1 MYSSVVLS
9 DEDYYLISRHKHM
22 TYGHQV
28 FTSRLCHNRN
38 VTICKIFFFFS
49 GLSVSGGFVSRG
61 RNKTPVGNDKKGKAR
76 FEDRPSAG
84 EVLIDASL
92 RALSRHW
99 LECYFNKTAKY
110 DSVHIQA
117 RRLFSFETYDISE
130 NDKMFL
136 DKNNRENMKIEGAQR
151 LPIEQYGYKNRKN
164 EEPFFGPDITSTKE
178 HQIKDKETSHFENI
192 PNESHY
198 KTTRNTK
205 TVGPIR
211 ERKRMRRDVSDS
223 TLVTEG
229 VMKITDGVEWTDD
242 FLNNTSQA
250 YQQLEEM
257 VLSVVSQ
264 LF

>member
-1 MYSSVVLS
+1 
-9 DEDYYLISRHKHM
+9 
-22 TYGHQV
+22 V
-28 FTSRLCHNRN
+28 F
-38 VTICKIFFFFS
+38 
-49 GLSVSGGFVSRG
+49 VSGGFVSRG
-61 RNKTPVGNDKKGKAR
+61 RNQIPAGNDIKEKAK
-76 FEDRPSAG
+76 FEDRRSTG
-84 EVLIDASL
+84 ELVIDATL

-130 NDKMFL
+130 KDKVFL
-136 DKNNRENMKIEGAQR
+136 DKNSQEYMKNEGAQR
-151 LPIEQYGYKNRKN
+151 LPIEQYGYKNRKH
-164 EEPFFGPDITSTKE
+164 EEPVFGPDITSTKE
-178 HQIKDKETSHFENI
+178 HQIKDKGTSHFENA

-198 KTTRNTK
+198 KTTQNTK
-205 TVGPIR
+205 TGSPIR

-250 YQQLEEM
+250 YRQLEEM